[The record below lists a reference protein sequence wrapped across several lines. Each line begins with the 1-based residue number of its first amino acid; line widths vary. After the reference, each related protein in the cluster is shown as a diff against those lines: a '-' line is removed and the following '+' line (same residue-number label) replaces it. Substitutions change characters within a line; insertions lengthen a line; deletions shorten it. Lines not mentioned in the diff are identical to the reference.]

1 MGVWYSKCGT
11 QSWLRGACGKTCGQ
25 SLASVLKHSVGVPH
39 ACGCPSCLEMSGR
52 GSKFQRRLWQ
62 SLAGCPAI
70 NRFIVLEFQV

>member
-52 GSKFQRRLWQ
+52 GSM
-62 SLAGCPAI
+62 LAGCPAI